1 MEKSF
6 SLIWNENKDE
16 VKFLQRA
23 ENIFECGKEGDFGPK
38 KKPEDREGQLLG
50 EIQGKDA
57 LAEQAVFSLFVVLI
71 H

>member
-1 MEKSF
+1 MVKSF
-6 SLIWNENKDE
+6 SLVWNENQDE
-16 VKFLQRA
+16 VKYLQRA
-23 ENIFECGKEGDFGPK
+23 ENIFECGKEGSFRQ

-57 LAEQAVFSLFVVLI
+57 LAEWAVFSLFVVLI

>member
-38 KKPEDREGQLLG
+38 KSLKIGRDNCWVRFR
-50 EIQGKDA
+50 GKM
-57 LAEQAVFSLFVVLI
+57 

>member
-1 MEKSF
+1 MKY
-6 SLIWNENKDE
+6 
-16 VKFLQRA
+16 LQRA
-23 ENIFECGKEGDFGPK
+23 ESIFECGKEDSFRQ

-57 LAEQAVFSLFVVLI
+57 LAEWAVFSLFVVLI